1 MASSSLPREE
11 AAAASRNVKA
21 KQTPHLQ
28 VAASSGG
35 EHKPRPQ
42 QERGLKCPRCLS
54 TNTKFCY
61 YNNNSLT
68 QPRFFCKACRR
79 YWTVGGTQRNVSI
92 GGGCRKNKQQ
102 NQPAP
107 SSGSSDSNTMNISQQ
122 LMMLPTA
129 VVPIPAEFPNVL
141 PTFMPTTGG
150 SASVELP
157 TAGSNLPFAPLP
169 LPSNPTGT
177 MPSFL
182 DMLRG
187 GGGFLDGGSNRRVA
201 PPILLPAPSFGALL
215 QHVRHGMMLGDQ
227 QLHQQDVNEEV
238 EPRVG
243 EGAVQEKEQEQ
254 KVIVG
259 GNGDTAPA
267 DDNKKGSGASA
278 GSTINY
284 WL

>member
-1 MASSSLPREE
+1 MAASLSREE

-21 KQTPHLQ
+21 KQTPQLL
-28 VAASSGG
+28 AAVSGGG

-42 QERGLKCPRCLS
+42 QDKGLKCPRCLS

-79 YWTVGGTQRNVSI
+79 YWTVGGTQRNVPV
-92 GGGCRKNKQQ
+92 GGSCRKNKQH

-107 SSGSSDSNTMNISQQ
+107 SSGSSDSNTMSISQQ
-122 LMMLPTA
+122 LMMMPTA
-129 VVPIPAEFPNVL
+129 VAPIPADFTNVL
-141 PTFMPTTGG
+141 PTFMSTTGG
-150 SASVELP
+150 GARVELP
-157 TAGSNLPFAPLP
+157 TAGGNLPFAPLP

-187 GGGFLDGGSNRRVA
+187 GGFLDGGSNGMVA
-201 PPILLPAPSFGALL
+201 PPILLPAPSLGALL

-227 QLHQQDVNEEV
+227 QLHQQDVDRDV
-238 EPRVG
+238 KPPVG
-243 EGAVQEKEQEQ
+243 EGGAVQEQEQ

-259 GNGDTAPA
+259 GDGDTAPA
-267 DDNKKGSGASA
+267 GDNNKDGGASA